1 MSMVL
6 INPSAPD
13 RVFYTHLFARL
24 VRDRRRK
31 VGLSVDRAAEL
42 AGITSSQWVSIEAG
56 WVPQDHKLIRT
67 IAAALEV
74 RATELQVASIMSFL
88 AQEET
93 AVQ

>member
-31 VGLSVDRAAEL
+31 RNLTVEQAAEL
-42 AGITSSQWVSIEAG
+42 TGITSSEWIAIEAG
-56 WVPQDHKLIRT
+56 YVPQEYKMVRT
-67 IAAALEV
+67 ISETLEV
-74 RATELQVASIMSFL
+74 RTSDLLMASIMSTL
-88 AQEET
+88 AQEQT
-93 AVQ
+93 VQ